1 MVKIT
6 SDTEGKRN
14 ILLDQVAPVL
24 TGLKGILDRF
34 EEPEAGYFGQKSK
47 SIYIRLSARGLTLEQ
62 PTIEKLLEVARK
74 NGAVLSIDTREGPL
88 VATIM
93 KHDGTF

>member
-1 MVKIT
+1 MVKIN
-6 SDTEGKRN
+6 SCPAEKRN
-14 ILLDQVAPVL
+14 ILLDQAAPIL
-24 TGLKGILDRF
+24 MGLNNVLDRF
-34 EEPEAGYFGQKSK
+34 EDPEAGYFGKT
-47 SIYIRLSARGLTLEQ
+47 SIYIRLSAAGLVLEQ
-62 PTIEKLLEVARK
+62 PTLEKLLDIAKK

>member
-1 MVKIT
+1 MVKII
-6 SDTEGKRN
+6 SCETEKMN
-14 ILLDQVAPVL
+14 ILFDQATPIL
-24 TGLKGILDRF
+24 SGLKCVMDRF
-34 EEPEAGYFGQKSK
+34 DEPEAGYFGKT
-47 SIYIRLSARGLTLEQ
+47 SIYVRLSARGLVLEQ
-62 PTIEKLLEVARK
+62 QTIEKLLEIAKK